1 MLIEVLGTGC
11 ANCETLE
18 ATVLEV
24 LDEMGV
30 EAQVEKVTDILRITA
45 QGVMS
50 TPGLVIDGQ
59 TVCSG
64 RLPTKAELTSWVAD
78 ALAQEAR

>member
-1 MLIEVLGTGC
+1 MLIQVLGTGC
-11 ANCETLE
+11 PNCQKLE
-18 ATVLEV
+18 AAVQDV
-24 LDEMGV
+24 VADMGID
-30 EAQVEKVTDILRITA
+30 AHLEKVTDIRQIMA

-64 RLPTKAELTSWVAD
+64 RLPAKAEVNTWIAN
-78 ALAQEAR
+78 ALASEAG